1 MSALQEEGMP
11 ATVQVFTSL
20 MDAFLKHGGA
30 DSADMVF
37 QIFQEMQEAGVA
49 PSAVTYGCL
58 LLACGKQRKVDTAF
72 ELYQRACD
80 EVCWSTTCVLV
91 SVGANRCSLYSTF
104 YLVPSCE
111 RLGIA
116 ICRWLSSSTV
126 CLRAMVGKVCAAV
139 KKAGD
144 SMSRQD
150 AYFWFNRHTV
160 L

>member
-1 MSALQEEGMP
+1 MP

-30 DSADMVF
+30 DAADMVF

-80 EVCWSTTCVLV
+80 EVCSFSPFLIVDWCAKRGNFFS
-91 SVGANRCSLYSTF
+91 SSSLM
-104 YLVPSCE
+104 PSCVRPE
-111 RLGIA
+111 IA
-116 ICRWLSSSTV
+116 ICLCIQQHNLPSSNGFRGS
-126 CLRAMVGKVCAAV
+126 LHS
-139 KKAGD
+139 AG
-144 SMSRQD
+144 RK
-150 AYFWFNRHTV
+150 WVENRFNI
-160 L
+160 